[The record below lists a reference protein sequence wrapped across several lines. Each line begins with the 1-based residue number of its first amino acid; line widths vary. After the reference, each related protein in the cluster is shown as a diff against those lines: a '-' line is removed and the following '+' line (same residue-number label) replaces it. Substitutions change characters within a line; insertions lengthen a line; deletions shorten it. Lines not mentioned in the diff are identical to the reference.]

1 MLEIMKA
8 IGKYIIIEELKEDIK
23 KTDGGL
29 MLAES
34 HREDIRY
41 RQGKV
46 ISTGTNVNG
55 IDEKDTI
62 WYDRHA
68 GNNLEIDDTIFKVI
82 EERDVIIVL

>member
-41 RQGKV
+41 RKGKV
-46 ISTGTNVNG
+46 ISTGTIVNG
-55 IDEKDTI
+55 IEESDYI

-68 GNNLEIDDTIFKVI
+68 GNNLEIDNTIFKVI

>member
-41 RQGKV
+41 RKGKV
-46 ISTGTNVNG
+46 ISIGTNVNG
-55 IDEKDTI
+55 IEEGDCI

-68 GNNLEIDDTIFKVI
+68 GNNLEIDNTIFKVI

>member
-1 MLEIMKA
+1 MKA

-41 RQGKV
+41 RKGRV
-46 ISTGTNVNG
+46 TSTGTNVNG
-55 IDEKDTI
+55 IEESDNI

-68 GNNLEIDDTIFKVI
+68 GNNLEIDNHIFKVI

>member
-1 MLEIMKA
+1 MRA
-8 IGKYIIIEELKEDIK
+8 IGKYIVIEEVKEDIK

-29 MLAES
+29 LLAEN

-41 RQGKV
+41 RKGKV
-46 ISTGTNVNG
+46 VSTGTNVNG
-55 IDEKDTI
+55 IEEKDLI

-68 GNNLEIDDTIFKVI
+68 GHNLEIDNNIFKVI

>member
-1 MLEIMKA
+1 MKA

-41 RQGKV
+41 RKGKV
-46 ISTGTNVNG
+46 VST
-55 IDEKDTI
+55 
-62 WYDRHA
+62 
-68 GNNLEIDDTIFKVI
+68 GNNLEIDNTIFKVI